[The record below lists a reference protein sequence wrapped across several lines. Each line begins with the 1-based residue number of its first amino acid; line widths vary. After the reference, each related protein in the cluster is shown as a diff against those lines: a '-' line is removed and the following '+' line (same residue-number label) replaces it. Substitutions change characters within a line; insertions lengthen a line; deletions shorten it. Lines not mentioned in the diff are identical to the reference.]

1 MTKPPYIPP
10 PHDHI
15 VETQGTCRYCGGP
28 VDLMVDNT
36 FCCRCCNS
44 QGASLDAMGAPPP
57 PRRVEVPD
65 GDQIAKYMGMIHD
78 GYAMRIMS
86 DGNALELENFAHITA
101 LNQREDVI
109 NICILMSRPGAAEA
123 VAIVEANV
131 FPSDNEV
138 LSDSWEV
145 RIMQWEGLMWQVV
158 SIKDEHLDPVAKYFL
173 ACGFRIVDGIP
184 TVLEADGMRQF
195 PIHTPKTFT
204 LENLPPEGTLDVEI
218 KGGTSEELP
227 PYPKQDEAPRT

>member
-1 MTKPPYIPP
+1 M
-10 PHDHI
+10 
-15 VETQGTCRYCGGP
+15 
-28 VDLMVDNT
+28 DLMVDET

-44 QGASLDAMGAPPP
+44 QGKSLDTMQPPPP

-65 GDQIAKYMGMIHD
+65 GDQIAKYMSMIHN
-78 GYAMRIMS
+78 GYAMRLMS
-86 DGNALELENFAHITA
+86 DGNALELENFAHIVA
-101 LNQREDVI
+101 LNKREDVI
-109 NICILMSRPGAAEA
+109 NICVMMDRPGAAEA

-131 FPSDNEV
+131 FPSDDEM
-138 LSDSWEV
+138 LSDAWEV
-145 RIMQWEGLMWQVV
+145 RIMQWENLMWQIVT
-158 SIKDEHLDPVAKYFL
+158 IRDEHLDMVSKYFL

-184 TVLEADGMRQF
+184 TIIQGDEVRQF

-227 PYPKQDEAPRT
+227 PYPTKEEPS